1 MLLLSSSNKKHGKG
15 GTRRSSEDSEEQR
28 DNFDGT
34 AGGNDMVYDNDGRGD
49 QSALSMTQHQMS
61 DSKAARKRLYMQ
73 KPVLVDISE
82 SQTEASTLA
91 PVKEQIDTLKAI
103 QAYN

>member
-1 MLLLSSSNKKHGKG
+1 
-15 GTRRSSEDSEEQR
+15 
-28 DNFDGT
+28 
-34 AGGNDMVYDNDGRGD
+34 
-49 QSALSMTQHQMS
+49 MS

-103 QAYN
+103 